1 MKNCR
6 IMVYVFIEHKYIN
19 SLDCIRLLSNDSTVS
34 SKTMS
39 DDSVSNQSS
48 RVSHSVGNRVG
59 NGNRTGNSVGNG
71 VGNTDNIGVR
81 SGTVVG
87 DLGDVA
93 GGVVG
98 VVVDVLD
105 AAVGKVDGVGA
116 VPHTG
121 AVVRLGLLES
131 GAGVVVVDAV
141 LVGVGGD
148 LGEVVVADSMGDGV
162 SDSMGDRVCHC
173 VHHGGSNCHS
183 VTNSVTHDTMAKS
196 VAKELRGRGGGGGE
210 GSDAKEGLAG
220 NKY

>member
-1 MKNCR
+1 
-6 IMVYVFIEHKYIN
+6 MVYVFIERKYIN
-19 SLDCIRLLSNDSTVS
+19 NLDCIRLLSNDSTVS

-39 DDSVSNQSS
+39 DDSVSNKSS

-87 DLGDVA
+87 D
-93 GGVVG
+93 
-98 VVVDVLD
+98 VLD

-141 LVGVGGD
+141 LVRVGGD
-148 LGEVVVADSMGDGV
+148 LGEVVEADSMSNGV
-162 SDSMGDRVCHC
+162 SDGMGDRVCHC
-173 VHHGGSNCHS
+173 VHHRGSNCHS
-183 VTNSVTHDTMAKS
+183 VTNSVTDHTMAKS
-196 VAKELRGRGGGGGE
+196 VTKELRGGGGGGGE
-210 GSDAKEGLAG
+210 GGDAKEGLHG
-220 NKY
+220 EQW

>member
-1 MKNCR
+1 MSSDN
-6 IMVYVFIEHKYIN
+6 
-19 SLDCIRLLSNDSTVS
+19 TVS
-34 SKTMS
+34 NNT
-39 DDSVSNQSS
+39 VSN
-48 RVSHSVGNRVG
+48 
-59 NGNRTGNSVGNG
+59 GNG
-71 VGNTDNIGVR
+71 VGNGNGASHGMGDGMGNSVADHSVSNTDNIRVGG
-81 SGTVVG
+81 SAVVG

-98 VVVDVLD
+98 VVVHMLD
-105 AAVGKVDGVGA
+105 AAVGKVDRVGA

-121 AVVRLGLLES
+121 AVVRLGLLEG

-183 VTNSVTHDTMAKS
+183 VTDSVTHDTMAKS

-210 GSDAKEGLAG
+210 GSDAKEGLVG
-220 NKY
+220 KKY

>member
-1 MKNCR
+1 
-6 IMVYVFIEHKYIN
+6 MVYVFIEHKYIN

-34 SKTMS
+34 SNTMS

-48 RVSHSVGNRVG
+48 RVSH
-59 NGNRTGNSVGNG
+59 SVGNG

-105 AAVGKVDGVGA
+105 SAVGKVDGVGA

-141 LVGVGGD
+141 LVGVGRD

-173 VHHGGSNCHS
+173 VHHGSSNCHS
-183 VTNSVTHDTMAKS
+183 VTDSVTHDTMA
-196 VAKELRGRGGGGGE
+196 
-210 GSDAKEGLAG
+210 
-220 NKY
+220 

>member
-1 MKNCR
+1 
-6 IMVYVFIEHKYIN
+6 MVYVFIEHKYIN
-19 SLDCIRLLSNDSTVS
+19 SLECIRLLSNDSTVS

-59 NGNRTGNSVGNG
+59 NGNRTGNGVGNG

-98 VVVDVLD
+98 VVVDMLD

-148 LGEVVVADSMGDGV
+148 LGEVVEADSMGNGV
-162 SDSMGDRVCHC
+162 SDGMGDWVCHC

-183 VTNSVTHDTMAKS
+183 VTNHTRAKS
-196 VAKELRGRGGGGGE
+196 VAKELGGGGGGGGE
-210 GSDAKEGLAG
+210 GSDAKEGLH
-220 NKY
+220 

>member
-1 MKNCR
+1 MFTL
-6 IMVYVFIEHKYIN
+6 YVFIEHKYIN
-19 SLDCIRLLSNDSTVS
+19 KLNRLRLLSNKTVSNKTVS
-34 SKTMS
+34 SVS
-39 DDSVSNQSS
+39 DNTVSN
-48 RVSHSVGNRVG
+48 
-59 NGNRTGNSVGNG
+59 GNG
-71 VGNTDNIGVR
+71 VGNGNGASHGMGNGMGNSVADDSMSNTDNIRV
-81 SGTVVG
+81 SSSAVVG

-98 VVVDVLD
+98 VVVDMLD

-148 LGEVVVADSMGDGV
+148 LGEVVEADSMGNGV
-162 SDSMGDRVCHC
+162 SDGMGDGVCHC

-183 VTNSVTHDTMAKS
+183 VTNSVTDHTRAKS

-210 GSDAKEGLAG
+210 GSDAKEGLVG
-220 NKY
+220 NIY

>member
-1 MKNCR
+1 MA
-6 IMVYVFIEHKYIN
+6 
-19 SLDCIRLLSNDSTVS
+19 DSTNRA
-34 SKTMS
+34 S
-39 DDSVSNQSS
+39 DRGKD
-48 RVSHSVGNRVG
+48 RG
-59 NGNRTGNSVGNG
+59 GNSVGNRGGNSVVGNNRTGNG
-71 VGNTDNIGVR
+71 VGNRGGDNVR
-81 SGTVVG
+81 EDGLSVVG
-87 DLGDVA
+87 DLGDVSLS
-93 GGVVG
+93 VVG
-98 VVVDVLD
+98 PVVDVLD

-148 LGEVVVADSMGDGV
+148 LGEVVVADSMGNGV

-210 GSDAKEGLAG
+210 GSDAKEGLVG
-220 NKY
+220 RKY

>member
-1 MKNCR
+1 
-6 IMVYVFIEHKYIN
+6 MVYVFIEHKYIN
-19 SLDCIRLLSNDSTVS
+19 SLNCIRLLSNDSTVS
-34 SKTMS
+34 SNTMS
-39 DDSVSNQSS
+39 DDSMSNQSS
-48 RVSHSVGNRVG
+48 RASHSVGNRVG

-71 VGNTDNIGVR
+71 MGNTDNIRVR

-98 VVVDVLD
+98 
-105 AAVGKVDGVGA
+105 
-116 VPHTG
+116 
-121 AVVRLGLLES
+121 LGLLES

-148 LGEVVVADSMGDGV
+148 LGEVVVANSMGDGV
-162 SDSMGDRVCHC
+162 SDGMGDRVCHC

-183 VTNSVTHDTMAKS
+183 VTDSVTHDTMAKS

-210 GSDAKEGLAG
+210 GSDAKEGLHG
-220 NKY
+220 EQW